1 MRGRVA
7 VWSGVL
13 GVAGVWLA
21 VSGCGR
27 QAVVAPVADVMP
39 DRNPDAPG
47 AQPKDEG
54 PAGSFAFPRDAG
66 GALLARVLPPADT
79 PGGPGD
85 RATHPVPRPAPAGI
99 KATIDPLPPARAQN
113 AAPSLPA
120 KARVAPLLP
129 RLVSEETLDVP
140 RERVALPAETT
151 LPATERVRVPSPDV
165 NEPVALPVLAQ
176 AVPDRASLEDP
187 TGEASTAAVLA
198 ATLPQRVIPAPFLRL
213 ALPEPFEFRLPL
225 TLATPAE
232 MTDPR
237 TCTPQT
243 PKP

>member
-7 VWSGVL
+7 GWSGVL

-27 QAVVAPVADVMP
+27 QAVVAPVADLVA

-47 AQPKDEG
+47 PRPKDEE
-54 PAGSFAFPRDAG
+54 PAGGFAFPRDAG
-66 GALLARVLPPADT
+66 GALLARLLPPADRT
-79 PGGPGD
+79 VGPGD
-85 RATHPVPRPAPAGI
+85 RTTQPVPRPAPSN
-99 KATIDPLPPARAQN
+99 KTTFDPLPPARAQN
-113 AAPSLPA
+113 VAPPLPA
-120 KARVAPLLP
+120 KAKAAPLLP
-129 RLVSEETLDVP
+129 RMVSEETLDAP
-140 RERVALPAETT
+140 RERVALPAELS
-151 LPATERVRVPSPDV
+151 LPATERVRIPSPNI

-176 AVPDRASLEDP
+176 PVPDRASLEDP
-187 TGEASTAAVLA
+187 TGDASTAAALA

-213 ALPEPFEFRLPL
+213 ALPEPFEFRRPL

-232 MTDPR
+232 TADPR